1 MRVKEPY
8 SNLHELITCSLS
20 SCKTGV
26 YNVRLSSKEGVSV
39 GRLHDFDSHMF
50 PIAFV
55 VSGDVCKLDK
65 EILFLVE
72 NTVNLLHI
80 HL

>member
-1 MRVKEPY
+1 MQVKEPY
-8 SNLHELITCSLS
+8 GNLHELITCSLS

-26 YNVRLSSKEGVSV
+26 YNARLSSKEGVSV
-39 GRLHDFDSHMF
+39 GLLHDFDSHMF

-55 VSGDVCKLDK
+55 VSDDFCKLDK

-72 NTVNLLHI
+72 NTAN
-80 HL
+80 